1 MTEGWSGLDLESD
14 AIAKLQETNAAKA
27 REIAS
32 RFHECFRSDAGQ
44 YVLKRLREVTLERP
58 VLNANS
64 TQFGAGIREGQNQIV
79 RQILDQIDFAEQ
91 QD

>member
-14 AIAKLQETNAAKA
+14 EIAMLREVNAVKA

-44 YVLKRLREVTLERP
+44 YVLQRLQEVTLDRP

-79 RQILDQIDFAEQ
+79 RQILDQITFAEQ